1 MDKNIIKKAL
11 TEEFVSGEKT
21 TKKVQNISKKANK
34 SYYKDVEKKMKD
46 YDKDLK
52 QEDEDKIDPP
62 KDNYEG
68 SEKEYHDEME
78 IRNGQEMLKYDSA
91 PSKKFKERAEE
102 AIVGSS
108 KMGNK
113 TYTGKDNGNTESVWG
128 ASDDKFGE
136 KLVATA
142 KAANKKRDDAMPA
155 RHQFGD
161 DIEVAKGNPRAKSK
175 KIAVESMKRIKFKK
189 LFHGVENA
197 INLIPEAF
205 KVDNKTFELT
215 DGNEKYKIKWEG
227 TLIEGKAVVL
237 EAGDKNLVTEDYDKI
252 KHLMGY
258 NPETT
263 LGSLNAKERVNENKL
278 VKKKINEAGASTTQ
292 YRVMWVDGYDG
303 HSEVNKD
310 GFYNDEE
317 ANIYMM
323 DLKKDFPNEEYFVEP
338 YSPRQSKPWE
348 ERDYRS
354 GVSGGVDGWEDM
366 F

>member
-1 MDKNIIKKAL
+1 MEKNKIKEAL
-11 TEEFVSGEKT
+11 TEEFVSGEKI

-34 SYYKDVEKKMKD
+34 SYYKDVEKKMKN
-46 YDKDLK
+46 YDGDLK
-52 QEDEDKIDPP
+52 QEDEDKIDIP
-62 KDNYEG
+62 KENYED

-78 IRNGQEMLKYDSA
+78 IRNGQEMLKYDSE
-91 PSKKFKERAEE
+91 PGKKFRERAEE

-113 TYTGKDNGNTESVWG
+113 TYTGKENGNTESMWG

-175 KIAVESMKRIKFKK
+175 NIAVESMKRIKFKK

-205 KVDNKTFELT
+205 KIDNKTFELT
-215 DGNEKYKIKWEG
+215 DGNENYKITWKG
-227 TLIEGKAVVL
+227 NITEGKAVVL
-237 EAGDKNLVTEDYDKI
+237 EAGDKNLVNEDYNKI

-258 NPETT
+258 NSENT
-263 LGSLNAKERVNENKL
+263 LGTPNAKERVNENKNIKAGVSQGFIDEEEEIAEDIHSYL
-278 VKKKINEAGASTTQ
+278 GGVLSSDGVAGHPQHDDEEEVSKTKKKEDS
-292 YRVMWVDGYDG
+292 
-303 HSEVNKD
+303 K
-310 GFYNDEE
+310 
-317 ANIYMM
+317 
-323 DLKKDFPNEEYFVEP
+323 KKD
-338 YSPRQSKPWE
+338 
-348 ERDYRS
+348 
-354 GVSGGVDGWEDM
+354 
-366 F
+366 